1 MAKTY
6 DEAKG
11 RSSKWAIAAEWRGM
25 DETAKVFEK
34 LPQKIAS
41 RVLKPAVA
49 KAAKPGI
56 KKMRTNLPK
65 TLPNTAYDVRPAD
78 PYLKKVR
85 QSIGVKTKIYRN
97 TGTATAIIGA
107 RGTVPDA
114 GGKWDSPYHMGT
126 VSAAYIA
133 TAIDQGFKLKP
144 PVPFIRQTKEQ
155 IKSQVNQDLK
165 KHLFDGIERETMK
178 LSRKAQ
184 TGGKLSSSEV
194 EALQILS

>member
-1 MAKTY
+1 M
-6 DEAKG
+6 DDV
-11 RSSKWAIAAEWRGM
+11 AEL
-25 DETAKVFEK
+25 FNK

-41 RVLKPAVA
+41 RVLKPAVT

-85 QSIGVKTKIYRN
+85 QSIGVKTKIYRD
-97 TGTATAIIGA
+97 TGSAVAVIGA

-133 TAIDQGFKLKP
+133 TAIDRGFKLKSP
-144 PVPFIRQTKEQ
+144 KPFIRMTKEQ
-155 IKSQVNQDLK
+155 IKSQVNKDLK
-165 KHLFDGIERETMK
+165 KHLFDGIEREGMK
-178 LSRKAQ
+178 LMKRGSE
-184 TGGKLSSSEV
+184 GGKLSSSEV